1 MPTGKK
7 KCLSFNEMDPHHKE
21 LGRNVPKNSHEANKG
36 LCMSSAVPW
45 QCDAFRF
52 SLTWLRGA
60 RGPYHSY
67 STPFKGLASGQLPE
81 QNVSE
86 SSFFSACTRVP
97 V

>member
-67 STPFKGLASGQLPE
+67 STPSKGLASGQLPE